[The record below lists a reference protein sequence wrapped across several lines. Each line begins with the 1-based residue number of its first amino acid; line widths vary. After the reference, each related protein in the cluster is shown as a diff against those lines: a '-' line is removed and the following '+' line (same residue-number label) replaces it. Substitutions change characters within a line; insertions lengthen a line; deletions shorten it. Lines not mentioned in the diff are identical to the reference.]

1 MGEGLFQPTHLLLLQ
16 LVLLLVLGIFLGVLY
31 LALRIIRE
39 ARKR

>member
-1 MGEGLFQPTHLLLLQ
+1 MHLLLLFT
-16 LVLLLVLGIFLGVLY
+16 LLLIVLGIFLGVLY

>member
-1 MGEGLFQPTHLLLLQ
+1 MGEGLFQPMHLLLLFT
-16 LVLLLVLGIFLGVLY
+16 LLLIVLGIFLGVLY